1 MLGSVEKRLSALE
14 QRRGGKQRVRVIW
27 LDAGESREEQ
37 ERRRAAARAEV
48 GPGGRVIEIH
58 WAF

>member
-1 MLGSVEKRLSALE
+1 MLGSAEKRVRALE
-14 QRRGGKQRVRVIW
+14 QRRGNRRVRIIW
-27 LDAGESREEQ
+27 LEPGQSREEQ